1 MSNKLALSLYP
12 TLLDSYYWYKKMG
25 AGPERH
31 QEMID
36 KLNKVP
42 QPPDQFPE
50 AAKKG
55 VQFESLVNDIAK
67 GGTVKAIEDCYC
79 TPDFVFT
86 KSLVDKMAHRL
97 KNAANQQKYV
107 QGFIDTPIGK
117 VKMYGFIDFQYPD
130 KHIDLKTCGVYKSG
144 KYAINN
150 QHKTYPIIDQLN
162 GAHKDSLYY
171 ITDFRNT
178 FIESYPWKPEY
189 QDDLVANIMDF
200 HDNFLLP
207 NKELITHPKI
217 WGLADKI

>member
-1 MSNKLALSLYP
+1 MNHKLTLSLYP

-31 QEMID
+31 QELID

-42 QPPDQFPE
+42 QPPELFPE

-55 VQFESLVNDIAK
+55 VQFENLVNRIAK
-67 GGTVKAIEDCYC
+67 GETISHINDCYA

-97 KNAANQQKYV
+97 KAAKAQQKYV
-107 QGFIDTPIGK
+107 EGIIDTPIGK
-117 VKMYGFIDFQYPD
+117 VKMYGFIDFQYED
-130 KHIDLKTCGVYKSG
+130 KHIDLKTSG
-144 KYAINN
+144 KYAIGKYEINN
-150 QHKTYPIIDQLN
+150 QHKTYPLIDKLN
-162 GAHKDSLYY
+162 GDKNKDSLYY

-189 QDDLVANIMDF
+189 KDDLISNILDF
-200 HDNFLLP
+200 HSNFLLP
-207 NKELITHPKI
+207 NQELITHPKI
-217 WGLADKI
+217 WGR